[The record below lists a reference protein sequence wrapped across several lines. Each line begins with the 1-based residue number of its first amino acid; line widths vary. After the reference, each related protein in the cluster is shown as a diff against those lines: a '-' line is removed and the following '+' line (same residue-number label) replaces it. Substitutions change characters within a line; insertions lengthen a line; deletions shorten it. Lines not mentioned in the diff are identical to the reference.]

1 MEKTIEQR
9 TVDTIRTLCI
19 DIIEKSQ
26 SGHPGMP
33 LGAAPM
39 AYILWSKFMN
49 ISPTQPDWLNRD
61 RFVLAAGHGSSMLYS
76 LMHLFGYP
84 EMTLTELQQFRQ
96 LGSKTP
102 GHPEYGHTLGV
113 DATSGPLG
121 QGIATAV
128 GFAIA
133 ESHMG
138 ATYNRPDFALIDHY
152 SYAICGDGDLME
164 GVSGEASSLAGHLKL
179 GKLIVLYD
187 SNDIS
192 LDGDLTQSF
201 SENVQQRY
209 EAYGWQVIRV
219 EDGNDLHELTQALAT
234 AQAETQRPTLIEVK
248 TTIGFGSPNK
258 EGTSAAHGAPL
269 GEVEAKLTKERYDW
283 QENENFY
290 IPEDVKSHTLSHV
303 AKGQQKVAD
312 WEALFATY
320 QEVYPEL
327 AEQFLA
333 AVNYRYQLGEI
344 ELTDIA
350 MGDNSATRLSSN
362 KLLNE
367 ISAQVPSL
375 IGGSADLFSS
385 NLTYQTHSG
394 DFLPGQYEQRNIWFG
409 VREFAM
415 GAIINGMAL
424 HGGVRPYASTF
435 LVFSD
440 YLKPAIRMAAL
451 MKLPVTYVFS
461 HDSIAV
467 GEDGPTHEPIEQLAG
482 LRAMPNVNVIRPA
495 DAKEMLAAWQVALMS
510 TQTPTVLA
518 VTRQNLPVLEKEQAD
533 VTAGVFR
540 GAYVVSEAASEASGL
555 LLATGSEVNLAIAAQ
570 KLLREDGIFVKV
582 ISMPCWELFEAQPA
596 DYRESVIPTDLTC
609 RLGIEMGTGFGWG
622 SYLGDHGKMLGI
634 ERYGESAPASVLI
647 PEFGFTP
654 ENVALQYKKLTQ

>member
-1 MEKTIEQR
+1 MNKSIEELSI
-9 TVDTIRTLCI
+9 DTIRTLCI

-33 LGAAPM
+33 LGSAPM
-39 AYILWSKFMN
+39 AYTLWSKFMKF
-49 ISPTQPDWLNRD
+49 SPLDPDWLNRD

-84 EMTLTELQQFRQ
+84 DVSLTELQQFRQ

-102 GHPEYGHTLGV
+102 GHPEYGHTVGV

-128 GFAIA
+128 GFALA
-133 ESHMG
+133 EAHLG
-138 ATYNRPDFALIDHY
+138 ATYNRPSFPIVDHY
-152 SYAICGDGDLME
+152 SYALCGDGDLME

-192 LDGDLTQSF
+192 LDGELDQSF

-219 EDGNDLHELTQALAT
+219 EDGNNLAELTAALSH
-234 AQAETQRPTLIEVK
+234 AQKNTEQPTLIEVK

-258 EGTSAAHGAPL
+258 QGTSAAHGAPL
-269 GEVEAKLTKERYDW
+269 GEKEAKMTKASYDW
-283 QENENFY
+283 QETTAFY
-290 IPEDVKSHTLSHV
+290 IPEEVKKHTRSYV
-303 AKGQQKVAD
+303 SQGQTLVSNWQ
-312 WEALFATY
+312 ELFAKYET
-320 QEVYPEL
+320 EYPEL
-327 AEQFLA
+327 AEQLTQ
-333 AVNYRYQLGEI
+333 AVNYKYHFD
-344 ELTDIA
+344 DINFSPIA
-350 MGDNSATRLSSN
+350 PDDNRATRQSSHQI
-362 KLLNE
+362 LNE
-367 ISAQVPSL
+367 ISQQVPSL
-375 IGGSADLFSS
+375 IGGSADLFCS
-385 NLTYQTHSG
+385 NLTYQTNSG
-394 DFLPGQYEQRNIWFG
+394 DFLPGNYEHRNIWFG

-451 MKLPVTYVFS
+451 MKLPVTYIFS

-495 DAKEMLAAWQVALMS
+495 DGKEMLAAWQVALMS
-510 TQTPTVLA
+510 ELTPTVLA
-518 VTRQNLPVLEKEQAD
+518 VTRQNLAVLEKPQAE

-540 GAYVVSEAASEASGL
+540 GAYVASEAGKPATGL

-570 KLLREDGIFVKV
+570 KLLAAEKIYVNV
-582 ISMPCWELFEAQPA
+582 ISMPCWELFENQPL
-596 DYRESVIPTDLTC
+596 DYREKIIPSHLTQ

-622 SYLGDHGKMLGI
+622 SYIGDHGKMLSI
-634 ERYGESAPASVLI
+634 ERYGESAPAAELI
-647 PEFGFTP
+647 PEFGFSP
-654 ENVALQYKKLTQ
+654 QNVVAQYKKLI